1 MRTLLAYHPNPG
13 DDELAQPEKY
23 EMNVQIADYLAI
35 CETKARYCRCLDEK
49 DWDGYANVFTEDVVL
64 DSRPSGGSQVQGRV
78 DVLRFVRQSVEA
90 AKTVHQVH
98 SPEMTGVDAAT
109 IDVIWAM
116 QDRVVWDEVKAAR
129 TGSRGL
135 TGYGHYRERYRRC
148 EDGVWR
154 IATTTLTRLHIDF
167 DPKAA
172 S

>member
-1 MRTLLAYHPNPG
+1 MFRLDRLVQPG
-13 DDELAQPEKY
+13 KY

-49 DWDGYANVFTEDVVL
+49 DWEGYANVFTEDAVL

-78 DVLRFVRQSVEA
+78 DVVRFVRQSVEA

-98 SPEMTGVDAAT
+98 SPEMTVVDAGT
-109 IDVIWAM
+109 IDVVWAM
-116 QDRVVWDEVKAAR
+116 QDRVAWDEVKAAR

-135 TGYGHYRERYRRC
+135 TGYGHYRERYRRSD
-148 EDGVWR
+148 DGVWR

-167 DPKAA
+167 DPKAGP
-172 S
+172 